1 MLTETF
7 HSIVTATRNVFRN
20 WPSMLLMAAVYAS
33 LLALLYLLVAIRE
46 ATLPQ
51 VILTFLFAVT
61 APLLFFI
68 LQTMIASGS
77 ARQFAKEDAGET
89 EQLTAGSLLKRSL
102 TSFWKLILIS
112 LPLIVLA
119 ILIAYLLGRAQNHF
133 GQNLNEPAISTTHP
147 MAQTA
152 STPPARPINWRV
164 ALFSTI
170 RYLAFGLVLPLAAI
184 HLWLATVRDGLI
196 GAVRKISTLLS
207 RAFAPQSV
215 LIYIAGFIV
224 FAVVPY
230 FLLFRTTQSQHA
242 WLELSFLVAR
252 LVVVFALTL
261 LGWTITVRALGR
273 FSSSPQPEPVN
284 EAA

>member
-196 GAVRKISTLLS
+196 GAVRKIATLLS

>member
-7 HSIVTATRNVFRN
+7 HSIATAARNVFRN
-20 WPSMLLMAAVYAS
+20 WPAMLLIAAVYAS
-33 LLALLYLLVAIRE
+33 LLGLLYLFVAIRE

-51 VILTFLFAVT
+51 VILTFVFAVT

-68 LQTMIASGS
+68 LQTMIASSG
-77 ARQFAKEDAGET
+77 ARQIAKEGTDEP
-89 EQLTAGSLLKRSL
+89 ERLTAGLLLKRSL

-133 GQNLNEPAISTTHP
+133 GQNINEPAISSSHSLAPTVN
-147 MAQTA
+147 
-152 STPPARPINWRV
+152 TPPARPVNWKV

-184 HLWLATVRDGLI
+184 HLWLATARDGLG
-196 GAVRKISTLLS
+196 GAVRRIATLLS

-215 LIYIAGFIV
+215 LIYIAGFLV
-224 FAVVPY
+224 FAVAPY
-230 FLLFRTTQSQHA
+230 FLLFKTTQSQHA

-252 LVVVFALTL
+252 LLGVFALTL
-261 LGWTITVRALGR
+261 FGWTITVRALGR
-273 FSSSPQPEPVN
+273 FSSSPQPEPTKK
-284 EAA
+284 AA